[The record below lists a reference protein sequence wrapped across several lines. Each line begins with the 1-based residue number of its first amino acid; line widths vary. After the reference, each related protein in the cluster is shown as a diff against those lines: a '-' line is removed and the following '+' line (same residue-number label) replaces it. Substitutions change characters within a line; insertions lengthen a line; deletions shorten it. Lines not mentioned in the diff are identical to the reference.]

1 MSGERVP
8 MFGYVAA
15 DRAALT
21 EAQLHRYKGCY
32 CGLCH
37 EIGRLYGALQR
48 AALNYD
54 MTFLVLLL
62 SSLYEPEAQSG
73 AERCAVHPIRRH
85 DYWTT
90 PATGYGAAMNIALA
104 YHNCMDNWHDD
115 KSLPGL
121 LEAALFRKSA
131 QAAAESYPRQW
142 AAIQSCLESLAE
154 MEAQNLQDPDA
165 GANAFGLLMGE
176 LFIWRED
183 RWQPLLRQLG
193 QALGRF
199 IYLMDAVLDL
209 PSDQKRKQY
218 NPLTQMAAGRRQKED
233 FKPLLTLLIGECT
246 EAFERLP
253 LVQDLDLLR
262 NILYSGVWTQFCG
275 KDGIPSKEA

>member
-1 MSGERVP
+1 

-21 EAQLHRYKGCY
+21 EAQLQRYKGCY

-37 EIGRLYGALQR
+37 AIGERYGSLQR

-62 SSLYEPEAQSG
+62 SSLYEPE
-73 AERCAVHPIRRH
+73 ERRGTGRCLVHPIRQH
-85 DYWTT
+85 DYWRT
-90 PATGYGAAMNIALA
+90 PITDYGAAMNIALA